1 MFYVSGFWWKKL
13 GNADNATRSQ
23 TTPHFTSSHPT
34 RIPGQHCRCER
45 MDAYTSYRLV
55 LLQLSRKISS
65 FNMNSTQFYFCVVVS
80 FVSLETFSTVH
91 CNYHVMSHSPPL
103 KNTNCLKSH
112 QHACRLI
119 KKYVFRIGSVLQVAV
134 TGWKSNCFTTQPN
147 RIRVVSKI
155 ETNSAASSAP
165 NSAN

>member
-103 KNTNCLKSH
+103 KNTNC
-112 QHACRLI
+112 
-119 KKYVFRIGSVLQVAV
+119 QV
-134 TGWKSNCFTTQPN
+134 
-147 RIRVVSKI
+147 
-155 ETNSAASSAP
+155 SSACMQADQKVCF
-165 NSAN
+165 SDWICLTSCGDRMEI